1 MIVVGCSYTPYQLL
15 EQPVTKGSLPS
26 PCERKLI
33 FQLMLYTGTPD
44 HPNGLIYNDG
54 VVIENSV
61 DLQWT
66 RPSYTGG
73 VDVVNYIISST
84 NGITV
89 TVENSSEV
97 VQYSPGLVYGEV
109 QVSAINTCD
118 LESQPATINIPAAG
132 DLAASIAM

>member
-1 MIVVGCSYTPYQLL
+1 MNYIMKTSKHSKFMHEPPLNF
-15 EQPVTKGSLPS
+15 SL
-26 PCERKLI
+26 I
-33 FQLMLYTGTPD
+33 GTPD
-44 HPNGLIYNDG
+44 APNGLRYNDD

-61 DLQWT
+61 DLLWT

-73 VDVVNYIISST
+73 VDVVNYKISST

-89 TVENSSEV
+89 TVEDSSDV

-132 DLAASIAM
+132 MCCK

>member
-1 MIVVGCSYTPYQLL
+1 MIKS
-15 EQPVTKGSLPS
+15 
-26 PCERKLI
+26 
-33 FQLMLYTGTPD
+33 
-44 HPNGLIYNDG
+44 
-54 VVIENSV
+54 SV
-61 DLQWT
+61 DLRWT

-89 TVENSSEV
+89 TVESSSEV
-97 VQYSPGLVYGEV
+97 VQSSPGLVYGEV

-118 LESQPATINIPAAG
+118 LESQPAVINIPAKG